1 MPAHRPR
8 TALSC
13 AAGEGT
19 SARYGCHARRGRHA
33 KHRRNTPAVRKEKP
47 YAPGSPARAFRAG
60 GCSGAPGRGS
70 LATGPRLAPISGGA
84 ERLPAPARRD
94 GIGVGDGETSTHQ
107 RVGVA
112 HTSPPQQIRAERVD
126 DDPHPVLL
134 DDGVVL
140 AHLAVE
146 GHAVAEP
153 PAAAR
158 AYIYAKQQI
167 GPLFLLQ
174 DAPQASARLGSQ
186 GHHGASPPPA
196 PLYWLQSSLA
206 RPVPPVNGTGRKTAT
221 SRPTVPHDRDDG

>member
-1 MPAHRPR
+1 MLAQRYGTPPF
-8 TALSC
+8 C

-19 SARYGCHARRGRHA
+19 SARCGRHTRRGPDA
-33 KHRRNTPAVRKEKP
+33 KHRRNMPAVRTGKP
-47 YAPGSPARAFRAG
+47 YKLASPARAFRADG
-60 GCSGAPGRGS
+60 SSVAPGRSS
-70 LATGPRLAPISGGA
+70 LATGPRLAPVSGGA

-94 GIGVGDGETSTHQ
+94 GVRVGDGETATHQ

-112 HTSPPQQIRAERVD
+112 HASPPQQIRAERIN
-126 DDPHPVLL
+126 DDPHAVLL

-153 PAAAR
+153 PAATR
-158 AYIYAKQQI
+158 AHIYAKQQI
-167 GPLFLLQ
+167 GPLFLFQ

-196 PLYWLQSSLA
+196 PALLVAFQSSQA
-206 RPVPPVNGTGRKTAT
+206 RDARQRPREENRNLPPNRT
-221 SRPTVPHDRDDG
+221 S